1 MHSAFIS
8 SNLQGYD
15 VMVEYNN

>member
-8 SNLQGYD
+8 SKLQGYD